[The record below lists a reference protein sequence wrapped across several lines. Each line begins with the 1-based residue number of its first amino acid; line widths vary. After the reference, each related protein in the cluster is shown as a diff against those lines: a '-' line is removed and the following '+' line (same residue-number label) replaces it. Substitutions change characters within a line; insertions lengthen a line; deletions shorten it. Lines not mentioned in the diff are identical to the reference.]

1 MPSLLLFPNVQV
13 GKSLCI
19 EVFFDFS
26 TEYFPGP
33 TTSFVPVKFFNVKLA
48 TFSPIKFDA
57 HLCKPLILVASMQN
71 DQNTRNTVRKPP
83 EGAFHRSEMII
94 FVGIP

>member
-1 MPSLLLFPNVQV
+1 MLLPKVQV
-13 GKSLCI
+13 GKSLYI

-48 TFSPIKFDA
+48 TFSPIKY
-57 HLCKPLILVASMQN
+57 
-71 DQNTRNTVRKPP
+71 
-83 EGAFHRSEMII
+83 E
-94 FVGIP
+94 

>member
-1 MPSLLLFPNVQV
+1 MLLPKVQV

-48 TFSPIKFDA
+48 TFSPIKY
-57 HLCKPLILVASMQN
+57 
-71 DQNTRNTVRKPP
+71 
-83 EGAFHRSEMII
+83 E
-94 FVGIP
+94 